1 MYIVYKHTNTINQK
15 VYIGITKNDTNPNA
29 RWRNGMGYCKNDKFF
44 TDIIKYGWDNF
55 SHEILEKDLTELEA
69 LQKETYYIDLY
80 DAVQKGYNNSRAGNI
95 PSEQGIQNIR
105 QALIGIKRN
114 KASIDKQ
121 MQTKNERYGIL
132 RGVNYRGT
140 NIKKVKCN
148 ETGDIFASIKEA
160 ERWCGTTK
168 VGECCNKKR
177 AHAGKHPE
185 TGEILSWSYANDN
198 DIVTIECNQAL
209 KEKKKIQKVQCI
221 ETKKIYNNATEANR
235 DTGIASCN
243 ILRVCKGERKT
254 AGKMHWIFINEEE

>member
-95 PSEQGIQNIR
+95 PSGQGIQNIR

-114 KASIDKQ
+114 QASIDKIID
-121 MQTKNERYGIL
+121 TKNARYGLL
-132 RGVNYRGT
+132 RGFNYCGN
-140 NIKKVKCN
+140 NIKKVKFNGFRYVVITFSKKNKLFDFMDKCV
-148 ETGDIFASIKEA
+148 KEL
-160 ERWCGTTK
+160 
-168 VGECCNKKR
+168 
-177 AHAGKHPE
+177 
-185 TGEILSWSYANDN
+185 I
-198 DIVTIECNQAL
+198 
-209 KEKKKIQKVQCI
+209 
-221 ETKKIYNNATEANR
+221 
-235 DTGIASCN
+235 
-243 ILRVCKGERKT
+243 
-254 AGKMHWIFINEEE
+254 